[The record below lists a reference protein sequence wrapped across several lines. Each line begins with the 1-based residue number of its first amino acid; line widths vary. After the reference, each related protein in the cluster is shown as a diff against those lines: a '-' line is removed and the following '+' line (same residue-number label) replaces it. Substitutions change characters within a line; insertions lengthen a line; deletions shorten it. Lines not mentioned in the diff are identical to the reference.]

1 MTATRKKAAGRK
13 APKAKQPKRTVAAH
27 PIFKINKVGDVSNP
41 KGVLF
46 SIEDRRTGNRVSLH
60 KTFPA
65 AWARRLKL
73 IKAVRAANS
82 PPVYT
87 SEDHD

>member
-13 APKAKQPKRTVAAH
+13 RPAVKRAPKPSKRTAALQ
-27 PIFKINKVGDVSNP
+27 PVFRINKIGDDS
-41 KGVLF
+41 F
-46 SIEDRRTGNRVSLH
+46 SIEDRRTGKRVSTH

-73 IKAVRAANS
+73 FQA
-82 PPVYT
+82 VYT

>member
-1 MTATRKKAAGRK
+1 MTATRKKPAGRK
-13 APKAKQPKRTVAAH
+13 RPAVKRAPKAKLPKRTAALQ
-27 PIFKINKVGDVSNP
+27 PVFRINKIGDDS
-41 KGVLF
+41 F
-46 SIEDRRTGNRVSLH
+46 SIEDRRTGKRVSTH

-73 IKAVRAANS
+73 FQA
-82 PPVYT
+82 VYT

>member
-1 MTATRKKAAGRK
+1 VTTATRKKPAGRK
-13 APKAKQPKRTVAAH
+13 RPAAKRAPKAPKRTAGLQPV
-27 PIFKINKVGDVSNP
+27 FRINKVGDASNP

-46 SIEDRRTGNRVSLH
+46 SIEDRRTGKRVSTH

-73 IKAVRAANS
+73 FQA
-82 PPVYT
+82 VYT